1 MGQKVYVVEGNL
13 YNPDDD
19 NEYKTYCAAL
29 YEEQEAESYWTH
41 TVSKLVKGKN
51 VKHQSFKNLAEAYD
65 YIKTNYPEKYDENN
79 AAQNMKESHENE
91 IEELSPRIVI
101 DARKNLEEIL
111 DFCVT
116 LFYEFDFDTTNYSI
130 ENNTYSGK
138 SVFNYRSLPCVLLYI
153 RNYGFG
159 YIAQYTEVYKMMYE
173 YLEGKTPSIL
183 SIGFGAG
190 FDYYSALKEYS
201 GDKSFNYT
209 GCDINKWSVYIK
221 DFEGKVNDQWF
232 ISDNYVD
239 ELKNDSVKKNIL
251 FFPRV
256 LSEINPEEPVT
267 QNLMENI
274 IDNIQLEDEG
284 YVCVYTRKERKSK
297 KINNLNKPSEKDEWE
312 RGNIENI
319 VSAIK
324 EKGFNVSIL
333 SKDKTTFVELEDD
346 NDIEAYMIPSI
357 KYDRLDELFQNAYA
371 DIKEK
376 DDNLKEEYRNLYN
389 MDEDSRKNFMQRNI
403 VKNIEQHGQY
413 YIIRW
418 QK

>member
-1 MGQKVYVVEGNL
+1 MGQKIYVVDGDL
-13 YNPDDD
+13 YNPDEDED
-19 NEYKTYCAAL
+19 YKTYCTTL
-29 YEEQEAESYWTH
+29 YEDQEAESYWTYR
-41 TVSKLVKGKN
+41 VSKLVMGQN
-51 VKHQSFKNLAEAYD
+51 VKYRSFKNLNQAYD
-65 YIKTNYPEKYDENN
+65 YIETKYPDKYDE
-79 AAQNMKESHENE
+79 AVAKKTIQKSHENE
-91 IEELSPRIVI
+91 IEGLSPRIVI
-101 DARKNLEEIL
+101 DARKNLEEML
-111 DFCVT
+111 DFCVK

-173 YLEGKTPSIL
+173 YLKAKTPSIL

-201 GDKSFNYT
+201 GDKPFNYT

-267 QNLMENI
+267 QNLMKKI
-274 IDNIQLEDEG
+274 IYNIQLEDEG
-284 YVCVYTRKERKSK
+284 YVCVYTRRKK
-297 KINNLNKPSEKDEWE
+297 KSDGTSDKDKWE
-312 RGNIENI
+312 RENIENI

-333 SKDKTTFVELEDD
+333 TKRKDAFIELEDGA
-346 NDIEAYMIPSI
+346 DIEDYMISSV
-357 KYDRLDELFQNAYA
+357 KFEKLDELHKNAYT
-371 DIKEK
+371 DIKQK
-376 DDNLKEEYRNLYN
+376 DDKLAEEYRDLFG
-389 MDEDSRKNFMQRNI
+389 MSQEKRKDFMGREML
-403 VKNIEQHGQY
+403 KNIENYGQY
-413 YIIRW
+413 VIIRW

>member
-1 MGQKVYVVEGNL
+1 MGQKVYVVDGNL

-29 YEEQEAESYWTH
+29 DEEQEAESYWTH

-51 VKHQSFKNLAEAYD
+51 VKYQSFKNFVQAYD

-79 AAQNMKESHENE
+79 ATQNMKKSHENE
-91 IEELSPRIVI
+91 IEGLSPRIVI
-101 DARKNLEEIL
+101 DARKNLEEML
-111 DFCVT
+111 DFCVK
-116 LFYEFDFDTTNYSI
+116 LFYEFDFDTTKYSI
-130 ENNTYSGK
+130 KNNTYSGE

-201 GDKSFNYT
+201 GDKPFNYT

-232 ISDNYVD
+232 ISDNYAE

-256 LSEINPEEPVT
+256 LSEINPEEPMT
-267 QNLMENI
+267 QNLMKNI
-274 IDNIQLEDEG
+274 IHNIQLEDEG

-312 RGNIENI
+312 TGNIENI

-324 EKGFNVSIL
+324 EKGFKVSVL
-333 SKDKTTFVELEDD
+333 SKDKTTFAELEDD
-346 NDIEAYMIPSI
+346 TDIEAYMIPSI
-357 KYDRLDELFQNAYA
+357 KYDRLDELFQNAYT
-371 DIKEK
+371 DIKEI